1 MLLQKK
7 KHLLA
12 LFTIFKTSSLAY
24 GSFKE
29 GDTDLLPKH
38 KQNGSWSSENGT
50 LLVFLIF
57 WETKIEIDATDVI
70 LLSEVFDHLKVGCL
84 A

>member
-29 GDTDLLPKH
+29 GDIDLLT
-38 KQNGSWSSENGT
+38 KQSKMEVGVVKME
-50 LLVFLIF
+50 LCLFFLSF
-57 WETKIEIDATDVI
+57 GK
-70 LLSEVFDHLKVGCL
+70 
-84 A
+84 

>member
-29 GDTDLLPKH
+29 GD
-38 KQNGSWSSENGT
+38 
-50 LLVFLIF
+50 
-57 WETKIEIDATDVI
+57 I
-70 LLSEVFDHLKVGCL
+70 LTYYLNKVKWKL
-84 A
+84 EK